1 MIKKIFIQILIFIS
15 LFGFIYSTSFA
26 EKTWEEKANEYLSE
40 DNLTDDEYMPIAWTI
55 EAWIVNGVQGTNTV
69 INNVNWKKWVEE
81 LFKYTKNTIFDLLA
95 LIVIW
100 VFLYI
105 WYKIVI
111 SRWNPEE
118 FKKAF
123 MMLIYTVLWMLFVAL
138 AWVIVVFISGLKI

>member
-1 MIKKIFIQILIFIS
+1 MIKKIFFLLVWF
-15 LFGFIYSTSFA
+15 LV
-26 EKTWEEKANEYLSE
+26 TWVNTY
-40 DNLTDDEYMPIAWTI
+40 AWEI
-55 EAWIVNGVQGTNTV
+55 ENWIIDWVQGTNTV
-69 INNVNWKKWVEE
+69 INNVDWKNWIEE
-81 LFKYTKNTIFDLLA
+81 LFKYTKNTIFEVLA

-123 MMLIYTVLWMLFVAL
+123 MMLIYTVLWMLFIAL
-138 AWVIVVFISGLKI
+138 SWVIIIFISGLKI

>member
-1 MIKKIFIQILIFIS
+1 MLKKIIFIVIWFY
-15 LFGFIYSTSFA
+15 LTAKNTFA
-26 EKTWEEKANEYLSE
+26 VSDVIKNGLIQWINWDSE
-40 DNLTDDEYMPIAWTI
+40 TVVNNIKWKQWINDILTYA
-55 EAWIVNGVQGTNTV
+55 
-69 INNVNWKKWVEE
+69 
-81 LFKYTKNTIFDLLA
+81 KNTIFDLLA

-123 MMLIYTVLWMLFVAL
+123 MMLIYAVLWMLFVAL